1 MDDGNK
7 TFLLAEISKEL
18 ENITDANIKKI
29 ILSLFNL
36 IENQALTIQNLQKE
50 NQKLKD
56 ENNRLKG
63 EQCKPEIKEN
73 AKGKKDRDISSEK
86 ERRNANKKNKKKK
99 RKKKIKITK
108 KECCKVNKDELPPDA
123 QLKDYI
129 PHTVQDIKFEIEN
142 TLFLREKYYSQSTGK
157 IYLGQLPAGYE
168 GAYGPGIKTLVL
180 VLKNDCNMS
189 EPNILKLLQTA
200 GIKISIGT
208 ISNLLIKKQEQFHE
222 EKSEIVREGIESSN
236 YQQTDHSYTR
246 VNGENWYTQILCN
259 PFYTAFFTTERK
271 TRLAVLEIL
280 LTGQENQGNNL
291 KYKLNEDTILILKE
305 LNISK
310 KKRNQISSLLSDKE
324 FTKEEI
330 ENYLSINITD
340 LKPRTKNRIITACA
354 IAAYNSQ
361 EYYPIIKTLVCD
373 DAPEFKL
380 ITENLSLCWVHEGR
394 HYKKLS
400 PIIAYNI
407 DRLNEFINKYWKYY
421 KKLLC
426 YKARPSPEL
435 AKKLSEEFDILF
447 TTSTGYECLDE
458 RISKT
463 LQKKERLLLV
473 LKYPHLP
480 LHNNASELGARII
493 ARKRDVS
500 LHTITDEG
508 TKANDTFL
516 TIAETCRK
524 LGINCFDYIYDRIT
538 KTFSIKSL
546 ADLIK
551 EKSNVI
557 NCSLI
562 QV

>member
-1 MDDGNK
+1 MDKENK
-7 TFLLAEISKEL
+7 TFLFAKISKEL
-18 ENITDANIKKI
+18 ENITDTHIKKI

-36 IENQALTIQNLQKE
+36 IENQALTIQNLQKK

-63 EQCKPEIKEN
+63 EQGKPKIKES
-73 AKGKKDRDISSEK
+73 AKEKKDNDISSEK
-86 ERRNANKKNKKKK
+86 ERRNVNKKNKRKK

-108 KECCKVNKDELPPDA
+108 KEYCKVNKDELPPDA
-123 QLKDYI
+123 QLKDYV

-142 TLFLREKYYSQSTGK
+142 TLFLREKYYSPSTGE
-157 IYLGQLPAGYE
+157 IHLGQLPAGYD

-180 VLKNDCNMS
+180 VLKNNCNVS
-189 EPNILKLLQTA
+189 EPNILKLLQTM

-208 ISNLLIKKQEQFHE
+208 ISNLLIKKKEQFHE
-222 EKSEIVREGIESSN
+222 EKSEIVRGGIESSD

-280 LTGQENQGNNL
+280 LTGQENEGNNL
-291 KYKLNEDTILILKE
+291 RYKLNEDTILILKE

-330 ENYLSINITD
+330 KNYLAINITD
-340 LKPRTKNRIITACA
+340 LKSRTKNRIITACA

-407 DRLNEFINKYWKYY
+407 DKLNEFINKYWKYY
-421 KKLLC
+421 EKLLH
-426 YKARPSPEL
+426 YKARPSPEF
-435 AKKLSEEFDILF
+435 AKELSEEFDVLF
-447 TTSTGYECLDE
+447 TSMTGYECLDE

-463 LQKKERLLLV
+463 LQKKERLLLA
-473 LKYPHLP
+473 LKYPYLP

-516 TIAETCRK
+516 TIVETCRK
-524 LGINCFDYIYDRIT
+524 LKVNCFDYIYDRIT

-551 EKSNVI
+551 EKGNVV
-557 NCSLI
+557 NYSSI
-562 QV
+562 QF

>member
-1 MDDGNK
+1 MDDGNRN
-7 TFLLAEISKEL
+7 LLLSEISKEL
-18 ENITDANIKKI
+18 ENITDAHIKKI
-29 ILSLFNL
+29 ILGLFNI

-63 EQCKPEIKEN
+63 EQGKPEIKDS
-73 AKGKKDRDISSEK
+73 AKGRKDRDISSEK
-86 ERRNANKKNKKKK
+86 ERKQTNKKNKKKK

-108 KECCKVNKDELPPDA
+108 KEYCKVNKDELPPDA
-123 QLKDYI
+123 KFKDYV
-129 PHTVQDIKFEIEN
+129 PHTVQDIKFKIEN
-142 TLFLREKYYSQSTGK
+142 TLFLREKYYSQSTGE
-157 IYLGQLPAGYE
+157 IYLGQLPAGYA

-180 VLKNDCNMS
+180 VLKNSCNVS
-189 EPNILKLLQTA
+189 EPNILKLLQNA
-200 GIKISIGT
+200 GIEISIGT
-208 ISNLLIKKQEQFHE
+208 ISNLLIKKKEQFHK
-222 EKSEIVREGIESSN
+222 EKSEIVLGGIESSD

-280 LTGQENQGNNL
+280 LTGQENKGNNL
-291 KYKLNEDTILILKE
+291 RYKLNEDAISILKE

-330 ENYLSINITD
+330 GNYLSINITG
-340 LKPRTKNRIITACA
+340 LKSRTKNQIITACA

-361 EYYPIIKTLVCD
+361 EYYPIIKILVCD

-380 ITENLSLCWVHEGR
+380 ITESLSLCWVHEGR

-407 DRLNEFINKYWKYY
+407 DRLNEFIGKYWKYY
-421 KKLLC
+421 EKLLC

-435 AKKLSEEFDILF
+435 AKELSEGFDILF
-447 TTSTGYECLDE
+447 TSRTGYECLDE

-473 LKYPHLP
+473 LKYPYLP

-516 TIAETCRK
+516 TIVETCRK
-524 LGINCFDYIYDRIT
+524 LEVNCFDYIYDRIT
-538 KTFSIKSL
+538 KTFNIKSL
-546 ADLIK
+546 ADSIK
-551 EKSNVI
+551 EKGSII
-557 NCSLI
+557 NYSST
-562 QV
+562 